1 TEGAGSDSYTFNF
14 SVDCCEGGYSESKT
28 LRVSYGDY
36 SSAVTYN
43 AICSSCAD
51 DPSQCGEPPCCK
63 IIGYNA
69 GYCSGYLDFEVKD
82 CGYPDPDNPKCKCA
96 IVDGNHG
103 AYKPAAG
110 FSIADS
116 SHVDNNA
123 RFAVEIYKNA
133 TDAEMNIQHSTD
145 LPSRDPDEVLFSTGR
160 SGTVGPVTI
169 SFDDCGENSFWEH
182 SLCVAAK
189 LQYKAGVT
197 STQPACSGHSCDWGC
212 YDSSEDCD
220 YECYH
225 GNEYVEDDPYLCT
238 GTYTIGSNVGT
249 GHGNR
254 VIAIWWYPY
263 DDGPGQANYRMCQ
276 SRVNLF
282 SQYGG

>member
-1 TEGAGSDSYTFNF
+1 
-14 SVDCCEGGYSESKT
+14 
-28 LRVSYGDY
+28 
-36 SSAVTYN
+36 
-43 AICSSCAD
+43 
-51 DPSQCGEPPCCK
+51 
-63 IIGYNA
+63 
-69 GYCSGYLDFEVKD
+69 
-82 CGYPDPDNPKCKCA
+82 
-96 IVDGNHG
+96 
-103 AYKPAAG
+103 
-110 FSIADS
+110 
-116 SHVDNNA
+116 
-123 RFAVEIYKNA
+123 
-133 TDAEMNIQHSTD
+133 MNIQHSTD

-263 DDGPGQANYRMCQ
+263 DDGQGQANYRMCQ